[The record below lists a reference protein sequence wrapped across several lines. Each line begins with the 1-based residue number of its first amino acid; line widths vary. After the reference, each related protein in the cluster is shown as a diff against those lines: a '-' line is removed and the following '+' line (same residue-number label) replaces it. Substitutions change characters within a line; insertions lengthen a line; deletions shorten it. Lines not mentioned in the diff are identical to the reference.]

1 MPEKLLECA
10 FLIPLVRDSD
20 RQPHEALA
28 WKLLQDALF
37 DLCGGYTGAE
47 TMCRL
52 ASSVSGAYEEDGT
65 SRRVEDQSLR
75 YLVAVPKSRLAEL
88 RKLLR
93 RAANTFDQKSVYL
106 SVAGYVEFVNRREA
120 DGFLS

>member
-20 RQPHEALA
+20 RQSHEAVT

-37 DLCGGYTGAE
+37 DLCGGYTGGE
-47 TMCRL
+47 TMYQL
-52 ASSVSGAYEEDGT
+52 ASSVPGAYEEEGT
-65 SRRVEDQSLR
+65 SRSVEDQSLR
-75 YLVAVPKSRLAEL
+75 YIVAISKTHLAEL
-88 RKLLR
+88 RKLLG

-106 SVAGYVEFVNRREA
+106 SIAGHVEFVNRCEA